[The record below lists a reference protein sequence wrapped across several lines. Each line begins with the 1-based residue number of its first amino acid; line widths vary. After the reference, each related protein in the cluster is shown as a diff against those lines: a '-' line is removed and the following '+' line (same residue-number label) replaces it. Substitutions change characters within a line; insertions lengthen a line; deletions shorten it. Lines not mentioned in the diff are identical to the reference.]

1 MTSTT
6 YTGPLSYAVFA
17 VTADA
22 ALDAAF
28 AELRSLQHRH
38 AIEVLDVELLSRGE
52 EGGVHRESFDD
63 AVIAATETDLL
74 DDEDL
79 ALVTAELRDGERAL
93 VVLYEDR
100 SLATVADLLVGSGA
114 REIWVGG
121 LDVDALDEEG
131 DNAQKEESA

>member
-1 MTSTT
+1 MTSST
-6 YTGPLSYAVFA
+6 YTGPLSFTVFA
-17 VTADA
+17 LTADA
-22 ALDAAF
+22 PLDVALQ
-28 AELRSLQHRH
+28 ELQALQHAGR
-38 AIEVLDVELLSRGE
+38 IEILDVELLSRTADGDMR
-52 EGGVHRESFDD
+52 RESFDD

-79 ALVTAELRDGERAL
+79 ALVAAELGDDERAL

-100 SLATVADLLVGSGA
+100 SLATVADLLAGSGT

-131 DNAQKEESA
+131 DDAREEESA